1 MARKK
6 KSGESDSNDER
17 TNPSDETFGLPEI
30 HYQPIRKDEGEEEQV
45 TQPASEEPDEPEAP
59 AYMESPE
66 PEAQPEPVAE
76 HESFEEAEPEK
87 TYLYEGEKPS
97 PLWPKIVGLVAVVV
111 LAAAAVYYFLVYKPK
126 QDEEARKRQQA
137 LQEQQEAER
146 KRKEEEERLRLL
158 QEEKDRRMR
167 DSLAAISKTG
177 TIETLQQRTG
187 QYYVV
192 VASAVD
198 GDLIMD
204 YAKKLSEKGVN
215 ARIIP
220 PFGKYKFY
228 RLAIDVGDSF
238 MAAQAKAEGLK
249 PEYGEAV
256 WVLKY

>member
-1 MARKK
+1 
-6 KSGESDSNDER
+6 
-17 TNPSDETFGLPEI
+17 
-30 HYQPIRKDEGEEEQV
+30 
-45 TQPASEEPDEPEAP
+45 
-59 AYMESPE
+59 
-66 PEAQPEPVAE
+66 
-76 HESFEEAEPEK
+76 
-87 TYLYEGEKPS
+87 
-97 PLWPKIVGLVAVVV
+97 VAVVV
-111 LAAAAVYYFLVYKPK
+111 LAAAAVYYFLVYKPQ

-167 DSLAAISKTG
+167 DSLAAIPKTG